1 MVYIFGKLKARFVK
15 TFPNFKP
22 PAPKLPPAQESTS
35 GSNDENF
42 KPPAS
47 KLPPAQD
54 STSGSNDENFTA

>member
-22 PAPKLPPAQESTS
+22 PAPKLPPAQ
-35 GSNDENF
+35 
-42 KPPAS
+42 
-47 KLPPAQD
+47 D